1 MFLSRHTNFKE
12 DSVMTKSLSQLLSA
26 IWRLEERG
34 MIGKSA
40 SDSLRRQRKVLGQA
54 IATKNTKLIE
64 RTVESISRIL
74 YKELER

>member
-1 MFLSRHTNFKE
+1 
-12 DSVMTKSLSQLLSA
+12 MTKRLSQLLTA

-34 MIGKSA
+34 MISKSA
-40 SDSLRRQRKVLGQA
+40 SNSLRHQRKVLEQA